1 MNNANGQTQQIPQWK
16 EDVADE
22 LSEPISHVIDLVE
35 WEANYLLP
43 QVVVAAEHVLKRIF
57 FSY

>member
-1 MNNANGQTQQIPQWK
+1 MNNANGQTRPIPQWK
-16 EDVADE
+16 EVASIDVPA
-22 LSEPISHVIDLVE
+22 PFGHAIDLVE

-57 FSY
+57 FPH